1 MDGVAIAKAP
11 TLPFVLELGTL
22 LRDAAG
28 DVVRLVRLPLGL
40 LDQPWGAHAASQL
53 LESTGH

>member
-1 MDGVAIAKAP
+1 MAKEKAP

-28 DVVRLVRLPLGL
+28 DVVIGEVAA
-40 LDQPWGAHAASQL
+40 GAS
-53 LESTGH
+53 